1 MNFLSHIFTAF
12 LFPIP
17 LTGNKQYKE
26 CADFAKAFTQK

>member
-12 LFPIP
+12 LISIL
-17 LTGNKQYKE
+17 LTENKQCKE